1 MASSYGT
8 ISSFDTKSGEEYWV
22 EEFDEGFYSSP
33 IIIGD
38 LVYAIDI
45 DGITHIFKASKEFEL
60 VSRAELGES
69 VVTVPAVMDKRLFIR
84 GAENLYCIGEK

>member
-1 MASSYGT
+1 
-8 ISSFDTKSGEEYWV
+8 V

-38 LVYAIDI
+38 LIYAIDLE
-45 DGITHIFKASKEFEL
+45 GITHIFKASKEF
-60 VSRAELGES
+60 VSIGRATLGES
-69 VVTVPAVMDKRLFIR
+69 VVTIPAVMDGRIFIR